1 MECGTPD
8 AKYQRSSYPY
18 VVDEVPPL
26 RVDGRDSR
34 AAVEHIGPFRGFVPV
49 QFAHAA
55 GIEAHVHPG
64 DIFGDAELACR
75 HLPRSPAAHVDR
87 RKRNAGW
94 ADAAATGGSSRL
106 PFATEWPLSM
116 VNRRHLAC

>member
-75 HLPRSPAAHVDR
+75 HLPRPATALLPHMSIGERETQVGQTPPRQGAHHVCLLQQS
-87 RKRNAGW
+87 GHCPW
-94 ADAAATGGSSRL
+94 
-106 PFATEWPLSM
+106 
-116 VNRRHLAC
+116 